1 MESKDACTLD
11 LDGFKTEP
19 MEESDNV
26 DFIIEENSDANIDDA
41 NMGAIANAVKATL
54 ANQPGILLV
63 LVI

>member
-1 MESKDACTLD
+1 
-11 LDGFKTEP
+11 